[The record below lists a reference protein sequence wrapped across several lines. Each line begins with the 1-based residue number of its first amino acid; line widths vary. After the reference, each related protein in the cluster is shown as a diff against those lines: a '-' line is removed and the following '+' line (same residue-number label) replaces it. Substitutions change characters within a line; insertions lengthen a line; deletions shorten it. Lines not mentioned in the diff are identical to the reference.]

1 MAESRRG
8 LGRGLG
14 ALIDAGGG
22 ESHPRF
28 AEVPLADIEPNPH
41 QPRAKVERDGLGSL
55 VDSIRA
61 VGVLQPVVVRP
72 LESNRFQLVAGERRW
87 RAAQAVGLATI
98 PAVIRAEEGWDGLS
112 QALVENLVRE
122 DLNPLEEAA
131 AFRQLIEDFGM
142 SHEEVGVRV
151 GRSRPAITN
160 ALRLLSLPGEVQR
173 LLEKGELSG
182 GHAKVLAA
190 LDDRAY
196 AIHLAN
202 RCAKEKWSVRMLED
216 AVRLRS
222 GDAKRAVR
230 RLERPAEIL
239 SLEEKLGEQLGAKV
253 AITYRPGAGGS
264 MRVRFS
270 SLDDLERIYRQLFGS

>member
-1 MAESRRG
+1 
-8 LGRGLG
+8 LG
-14 ALIDAGGG
+14 ALIEVGGG

-28 AEVPLADIEPNPH
+28 AEVPVAEIEPNPH
-41 QPRAKVERDGLGSL
+41 QPRGKVERDSLGGL

-72 LESNRFQLVAGERRW
+72 IDGNRFQLVAGERRW
-87 RAAQAVGLATI
+87 RASQAAGLATI

-112 QALVENLVRE
+112 EALVENLVRE

-151 GRSRPAITN
+151 GRSRPAISN

-173 LLEKGELSG
+173 LLGDGELSG
-182 GHAKVLAA
+182 GHGKVLAA
-190 LDDRAY
+190 LDDQAY

-216 AVRLRS
+216 AVRLRT
-222 GDAKRAVR
+222 GDAR
-230 RLERPAEIL
+230 RGASKIERPAEIL
-239 SLEEKLGEQLGAKV
+239 SLEEKLSEQLGAKV
-253 AITYRPGAGGS
+253 AISYRAGSGGT
-264 MRVRFS
+264 MRVRFG